1 MSLTTVIV
9 YNTRPVY
16 TTQLNLYILAKKQLG
31 IDIKNNTIC
40 NSIQK
45 YEVLMVNLT
54 KNWRSVHYKLQNIL
68 REITEDLNK
77 WKDIPSSW
85 VGIIIIFKMLALPKL
100 IYRFNKK
107 NPKQNFSI
115 KTKFFIEIDKL
126 ILKAIMEMQ
135 RTHNSWSNI
144 EN

>member
-54 KNWRSVHYKLQNIL
+54 KNWRSLHYKLQNIL
-68 REITEDLNK
+68 REVTEDLNK

-85 VGIIIIFKMLALPKL
+85 VGIVIIFKMSALPKL
-100 IYRFNKK
+100 TYRFNKK
-107 NPKQNFSI
+107 SQ
-115 KTKFFIEIDKL
+115 TKFQHKNKIFHRNWQTNFKSYNGNAKDP
-126 ILKAIMEMQ
+126 
-135 RTHNSWSNI
+135 
-144 EN
+144 